1 MREHNYKKLV
11 RECDVINTSLLTN
24 QKNSLGAVVIQNT
37 MQVVIDDAEK
47 LNLGGG
53 DYNVALIFR
62 VLTGIQNVLD
72 AVARYCDDQYPSAA
86 PKEDDDRVNF
96 ERYSFER
103 EEVHKIHYFQ
113 RKIAALSFRGKTFYD
128 ILKHDMPRVGFT
140 DSVDILDN
148 EQFHIGLVYAMIVP
162 VLNQTISIVHHA
174 LATGSAAGI

>member
-1 MREHNYKKLV
+1 MISVLLFLMREHNYKKLV
-11 RECDVINTSLLTN
+11 RECDEINTSLLTN
-24 QKNSLGAVVIQNT
+24 QKNSLGAVVIKNI

-62 VLTGIQNVLD
+62 VMTGIQNVLD

-86 PKEDDDRVNF
+86 PKADDDRINF

-128 ILKHDMPRVGFT
+128 ILKHDLN
-140 DSVDILDN
+140 DSVVGILDN
-148 EQFHIGLVYAMIVP
+148 EHIGLVYDMIVP
-162 VLNQTISIVHHA
+162 VLNHTIAIVHV
-174 LATGSAAGI
+174 I